1 MEKILNTFKG
11 IDVKQQD
18 LTTLLPTWE
27 GLPDKKNNKKNGNI
41 WGQEFP
47 FVYLLSCCTYH
58 PIATIVF
65 CRFEKN
71 P

>member
-1 MEKILNTFKG
+1 
-11 IDVKQQD
+11 